1 MKKEIPILFSMP
13 MVEAILD
20 GRKTKTRRIV
30 TGKHLK
36 MLNHIGFDDFNPL
49 TCPKGVPGDLL
60 WVRETFYAYGHWTK
74 LTDTGTGK
82 IEWRFND
89 LTLSENKSYM
99 YLDAPPTEICKKRF
113 GLGYYKRPSIHMPK
127 VACRIYLEVIS
138 VRVEILKNI
147 SPGDASDEGVNYWN
161 VDKDAFEG
169 GELIADYENYMWRDD
184 PEYEDYFFPSYGN
197 PVDSFF
203 SLWEKINGR
212 ESLDLNPWVW
222 VIEFKKTV
230 KPNA

>member
-1 MKKEIPILFSMP
+1 MKKEIPILFSTP

-36 MLNHIGFDDFNPL
+36 ILNHIGFDDFNPL

-60 WVRETFYAYGHWTK
+60 WVRESFTIIGTDIIRGPEGEIIEENPNYIFRGQKQPHIEK
-74 LTDTGTGK
+74 L
-82 IEWRFND
+82 
-89 LTLSENKSYM
+89 
-99 YLDAPPTEICKKRF
+99 CKWK
-113 GLGYYKRPSIHMPK
+113 PSIHMPK
-127 VACRIYLEVIS
+127 AACRIWLEIVSI
-138 VRVEILKNI
+138 RVERLKNI

-222 VIEFKKTV
+222 VIEFKKTD
-230 KPNA
+230 KPCYT